1 MPNAESVV
9 IDACTIP
16 DGRQQEVIDKLR
28 AMFDQMRL
36 LDGFLGGELFLSAD
50 GKTVLCYSRMRTAK
64 DRQGVEDNAEMLAA
78 WKDLQAIATLERK
91 AFELTRVF
99 YPPKESLKSDFGSD
113 AI

>member
-1 MPNAESVV
+1 MPNEESVV

-16 DGRQQEVIDKLR
+16 DGRQQEVIEKLQ
-28 AMFDQMRL
+28 AMFDQMRSL
-36 LDGFLGGELFLSAD
+36 GGFLGGELFLSTD

-64 DRQGVEDNAEMLAA
+64 DRQGVEENAEMLAA
-78 WKDLQAIATLERK
+78 WKDLQGVATLQRK

-99 YPPKESLKSDFGSD
+99 YPPKDSRKSDFGSD